1 MSEVI
6 PIEGKR
12 KRASRDV
19 HEDLETK
26 LRDIYVV
33 ADLIGNV
40 NGDAFQE
47 DQVNAAGYC
56 LTRMIEEAQALND
69 EYWKLW
75 QQEWKL
81 RKKGGA
87 S

>member
-12 KRASRDV
+12 KRDSSDV
-19 HEDLETK
+19 HEDLGTK

-56 LTRMIEEAQALND
+56 LTRMIEGAQALND
-69 EYWKLW
+69 EYWELW
-75 QQEWKL
+75 KKEWKL

>member
-12 KRASRDV
+12 KRDSRDV
-19 HEDLETK
+19 YEDLETK

-33 ADLIGNV
+33 ADLLGNV
-40 NGDAFQE
+40 NDDAFQG
-47 DQVNAAGYC
+47 DQVNAAGCC
-56 LTRMIEEAQALND
+56 LTRMIEGAQALND
-69 EYWKLW
+69 EYWKL
-75 QQEWKL
+75 
-81 RKKGGA
+81 RKQGGA

>member
-19 HEDLETK
+19 YEDLHTQ

-56 LTRMIEEAQALND
+56 LTRMIEGAQALND
-69 EYWKLW
+69 EYWELW
-75 QQEWKL
+75 KRDLAQS
-81 RKKGGA
+81 GGA

>member
-19 HEDLETK
+19 YEDLETQ

-33 ADLIGNV
+33 ADLLGNV

-47 DQVNAAGYC
+47 DQMNAAGYC
-56 LTRMIEEAQALND
+56 LTRMIEGAQALND
-69 EYWKLW
+69 EYWELW
-75 QQEWKL
+75 KKEWKL
-81 RKKGGA
+81 RKQGGA

>member
-33 ADLIGNV
+33 ADLLGNV
-40 NGDAFQE
+40 NGDVFQE

-56 LTRMIEEAQALND
+56 LTRMIEGAQALNE
-69 EYWKLW
+69 EYR
-75 QQEWKL
+75 EL
-81 RKKGGA
+81 RKQGGV

>member
-12 KRASRDV
+12 RRGTRDV
-19 HEDLETK
+19 YEDLETH
-26 LRDIYVV
+26 LRDVHVV
-33 ADLIGNV
+33 ADLLGNV

-47 DQVNAAGYC
+47 NQVNAAGYC
-56 LTRMIEEAQALND
+56 LTRMIEVAQD
-69 EYWKLW
+69 THGEYWELW
-75 QQEWKL
+75 
-81 RKKGGA
+81 KKEHGANLIGGA

>member
-12 KRASRDV
+12 KRGTRDV
-19 HEDLETK
+19 YEDLETH
-26 LRDIYVV
+26 LRDVHVV
-33 ADLIGNV
+33 ADLLGNV

-47 DQVNAAGYC
+47 NDVNAAGYC
-56 LTRMIEEAQALND
+56 LTRMIEGALALNA
-69 EYWKLW
+69 EYWELW
-75 QQEWKL
+75 
-81 RKKGGA
+81 KKEHGANLIGGA